1 MTELDDHLHNT
12 RPLTAPGWD
21 LVLDLIA
28 VIVLVTGFRT
38 LPGDGLDIAHTSLL
52 LGAGA
57 AAALRRVVPLTAAI
71 AGVILAAAVLGVPDL
86 SLAVWSLGQICLLG
100 LALRGRRTETV
111 VVATNLAAVL
121 YLGSVIVL
129 GMGPFEANALVLP
142 VWTAAVSATGLT
154 VRAQRERLAALTAA
168 ASSAI
173 AARDSDIERHVAD
186 ERLRIARDLHD
197 SVAHSMAVVS
207 VHAGAAEHALPDRPR
222 DALRAVREVR
232 AASRAALGEMQ
243 TIVHLLRTTGP
254 DGEEDLS
261 AAPTPGRLVT
271 GAAATGL
278 RVTGSIPDD
287 DALADLG
294 AMTVASLSRVTR
306 ELLTN
311 AGRHG
316 TGEMTLDISVDEGS
330 VRITAANPVAGRRH
344 TERRGFGLVGIRE
357 RVAALDGQVH
367 TSRGDKTFTIEIV
380 IPRVPGK
387 ENEAQ

>member
-1 MTELDDHLHNT
+1 MRQPDDAGHRP

-28 VIVLVTGFRT
+28 VIILVIAFRT
-38 LPGDGLDIAHTSLL
+38 LLGDGMDITHAALL

-57 AAALRRVVPLTAAI
+57 AAALRRAFPLMAAI
-71 AGVILAAAVLGVPDL
+71 SGVVFAAAVLGLPGLSVP
-86 SLAVWSLGQICLLG
+86 VWSLGQICLLG
-100 LALRGRRTETV
+100 LALRGRRSETV
-111 VVATNLAAVL
+111 VVATSLAAVL

-129 GMGPFEANALVLP
+129 GVSPLASNALVLP
-142 VWTAAVSATGLT
+142 VWTAAVAATGLT

-168 ASSAI
+168 ASAAI

-207 VHAGAAEHALPDRPR
+207 VYAGAAEHALPDRPG
-222 DALRAVREVR
+222 DALVALREIR
-232 AASRAALGEMQ
+232 AASRAGLGEMQ
-243 TIVHLLRTTGP
+243 TIVHLLRTTGS
-254 DGEEDLS
+254 DSEEDVL
-261 AAPTPGRLVT
+261 AAPTPQQLVT
-271 GAAATGL
+271 DAAATGL
-278 RVTGSIPDD
+278 RVTGNIPDD
-287 DALADLG
+287 AALADLG

-316 TGEMTLDISVDEGS
+316 TGEMALDISIDENT
-330 VRITAANPVAGRRH
+330 VRITAANPVVGQRH

-367 TSRGDKTFTIEIV
+367 ISQGEKSFTIEIV
-380 IPRVPGK
+380 IPRTSGK
-387 ENEAQ
+387 ENGAQ